1 MIHTRA
7 FKQFEF
13 ILLFIVFP
21 LLFLLKLLPISF
33 LMPILWILA
42 LYAFFV
48 LKRMKH
54 QVNIKLSHGIPF
66 RSVLIRFFVLSL
78 LFLILSYISYPQT
91 FFHMLINES
100 KLFLL
105 LLVLY
110 PFLSVI
116 PQEVL
121 YREFFFKR
129 YAFKLHTNTQLLLNA
144 LIFMWA
150 HMVFQNSV
158 VLGLTFIAGVLFAH
172 TYLKSR
178 SFLLVCVEHTLYG
191 YLLFVSGLGELFFQI
206 GTLNLLRTFFE

>member
-1 MIHTRA
+1 MIHNSV

-13 ILLFIVFP
+13 IILFIVFP
-21 LLFLLKLLPISF
+21 LLFLLKLLPLSF
-33 LMPILWILA
+33 LMPILWMLA

-54 QVNIKLSHGIPF
+54 QVNIKLSHGILF
-66 RSVLIRFFVLSL
+66 RRVLIRFFVLSL
-78 LFLILSYISYPQT
+78 IFLILSFIYYLQT

-105 LLVLY
+105 LIVLY

-129 YAFKLHTNTQLLLNA
+129 YAFKLHTNTQLVLNA

-150 HMVFQNSV
+150 HMVFENSV
-158 VLGLTFIAGVLFAH
+158 VLMLTFIAGLLFAH

-191 YLLFVSGLGELFFQI
+191 YLLFVSGLGELFFQS
-206 GTLNLLRTFFE
+206 GTLNLLRTFLE